1 MHKIE
6 DITADP
12 KQQMALMLSTGKKI
26 DFTLWYSETQKGWFY
41 SFSYENRTYNG
52 RRIVNSPNMLRAFRN
67 ILPFGLACTV
77 ADGMEPVFLTDFSE
91 GRASIYL
98 LQAEDIDTVEAFING

>member
-1 MHKIE
+1 
-6 DITADP
+6 
-12 KQQMALMLSTGKKI
+12 
-26 DFTLWYSETQKGWFY
+26 
-41 SFSYENRTYNG
+41 
-52 RRIVNSPNMLRAFRN
+52 MLRAFRN